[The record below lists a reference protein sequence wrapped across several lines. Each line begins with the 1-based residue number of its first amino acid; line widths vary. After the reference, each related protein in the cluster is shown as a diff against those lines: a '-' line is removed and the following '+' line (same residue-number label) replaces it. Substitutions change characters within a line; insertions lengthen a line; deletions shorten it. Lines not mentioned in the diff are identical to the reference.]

1 MLSSACIGLTMFFG
15 VISWFQVLGKTNI
28 HDGQVIDV
36 IFFFLEMEQSR
47 GSCNLEHETL
57 VQTIAFF

>member
-36 IFFFLEMEQSR
+36 IFFFWKWNRAEVVA
-47 GSCNLEHETL
+47 T
-57 VQTIAFF
+57 